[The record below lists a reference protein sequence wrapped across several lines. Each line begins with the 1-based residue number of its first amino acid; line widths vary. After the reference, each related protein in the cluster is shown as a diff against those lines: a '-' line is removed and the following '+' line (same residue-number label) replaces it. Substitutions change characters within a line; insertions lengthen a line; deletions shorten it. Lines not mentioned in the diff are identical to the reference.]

1 MKYYKKTH
9 ENDKT
14 HFSYAC
20 IVLGK
25 RKRILYRVAPGER
38 AEVKGS
44 EIVIGWKLAKGSK
57 TVWTVTLPNSFFA
70 GHIPFDKIGSTLP
83 AAER

>member
-1 MKYYKKTH
+1 MKYYKETH

-14 HFSYAC
+14 HLSYAC

-44 EIVIGWKLAKGSK
+44 EIVTDWELAKGSK

-70 GHIPFDKIGSTLP
+70 GHIPFDKIGSTMP